1 MAVAKKKAHGTKTTS
16 STIIPENEFQ
26 TVRFG
31 PDMVAIWQTD
41 LSALENLLSAATSPN
56 GVDERKLLG
65 WFGSSTERIALLA
78 YALHGIIP
86 THVAREL
93 RVGNFRTD
101 FAWAEVDPDADSTV
115 GLIELEDCK
124 PTTLFEQRARKAPY
138 FGKRFLG
145 GFAQLVDWC
154 AFGQAQAKS
163 DPAIS
168 SLLGPCH
175 ANASYVFGLVAGH
188 RRFADDALSQ
198 ARLDWWH
205 ANIHVGHGRSIVT
218 FDKLCQVARS
228 HLKMLS
234 ALR

>member
-1 MAVAKKKAHGTKTTS
+1 ML
-16 STIIPENEFQ
+16 
-26 TVRFG
+26 
-31 PDMVAIWQTD
+31 AIWQRD
-41 LSALENLLSAATSPN
+41 LPDLENLLSATAS
-56 GVDERKLLG
+56 
-65 WFGSSTERIALLA
+65 
-78 YALHGIIP
+78 HGIMP

-93 RVGNFRTD
+93 RVGNFRSD
-101 FAWAEVDPDADSTV
+101 FAWAEVAPDVDSTV

-138 FGKRFLG
+138 FGKRFLA

-168 SLLGPCH
+168 SLLGPYH
-175 ANASYVFGLVAGH
+175 ANASYVFELVAGH
-188 RRFADDALSQ
+188 RRFSNDALSQ

-205 ANIHVGHGRSIVT
+205 ANIHVGHGTSIVT
-218 FDKLCQVARS
+218 FDKLCQAARS